1 MGIKYLEEFRDPAIS
16 QKISENIHGISK
28 KPVRLME
35 VCGTHTMSIFR
46 HGIRSLLP
54 HTISLL
60 SGPGCPVCVTAQKEI
75 DAFIEIARLDD
86 VIVATF
92 GDLMRVPGSES
103 SLQNERAK
111 GQDIRVLSSTFDA
124 IRISKDHPNKKVVFA
139 GVGFETTAP
148 TVASAIVTGR
158 EGSLENFFV
167 YSSHKRLPPALFAL
181 MENHEIRVDG
191 FILPG
196 HVSAI
201 IGVEAYRPFFD
212 AYHIPCVVA
221 GFEPLDILQAIFL
234 LIGQIEKNEPNLVNA
249 YQRAVNSEGNPKAQ
263 AMMDH
268 VFARSDVEWRGLGT
282 IKTSGLKIRETF
294 ADFDA
299 EKMLTFH
306 VSGSKEP
313 LGCACGDI
321 LTGAKKPAD
330 CPLYKKV
337 CTPMAPAGPCMVSSE
352 GTCAAFYR
360 YDDNVKEL

>member
-1 MGIKYLEEFRDPAIS
+1 MGIKYVEEFRDPAIS
-16 QKISENIHGISK
+16 QRISENIHRISK
-28 KPVRLME
+28 KPVCLME
-35 VCGTHTMSIFR
+35 VCGTHTVSIFR

-111 GQDIRVLSSTFDA
+111 GRDIRVVSSTFDA
-124 IRISKDHPNKKVVFA
+124 IRISRDQPNKKVVFA

-148 TVASAIVTGR
+148 TVASAIAIGR
-158 EGSLENFFV
+158 EGNLNNFFV

-191 FILPG
+191 LILPG
-196 HVSAI
+196 HVSVI

-234 LIGQIEKNEPNLVNA
+234 LVGQIEKNEPALVNA

-263 AMMDH
+263 AIMDH
-268 VFARSDVEWRGLGT
+268 VVTRSVAEWRGLGMV
-282 IKTSGLKIRETF
+282 KKSGLKLRETF
-294 ADFDA
+294 VNRPF
-299 EKMLTFH
+299 
-306 VSGSKEP
+306 
-313 LGCACGDI
+313 
-321 LTGAKKPAD
+321 
-330 CPLYKKV
+330 
-337 CTPMAPAGPCMVSSE
+337 
-352 GTCAAFYR
+352 
-360 YDDNVKEL
+360 